1 MTTAQAY
8 TNYQWRRMAY
18 ETRKRTAAERFGA
31 PVRANKR
38 TMFGAVLAAFD
49 YLTRL

>member
-8 TNYQWRRMAY
+8 SNYKWRRMAY
-18 ETRKRTAAERFGA
+18 EARRNTAASRFA
-31 PVRANKR
+31 PPQRANKR